1 MLKDNSV
8 MSHWVFLDLLKVA
21 GRTVEKLGKFGIFI
35 EDLSLPCNMF
45 ESSELPKTG
54 VTTIKAIC
62 KIISAHWIDF
72 QEVQDGGGHFQM
84 HQTWM
89 PGVTIMSAI
98 RAGTF
103 DSKQSISYMLTNLT
117 LQTISAICNKG
128 CWIR

>member
-1 MLKDNSV
+1 MTNVITRDETVNINFRDIVRPIGSMLKDNSV

-21 GRTVEKLGKFGIFI
+21 GRTVERLGKFGIFI

-72 QEVQDGGGHFQM
+72 QEVQDSGGHFQM
-84 HQTWM
+84 H
-89 PGVTIMSAI
+89 
-98 RAGTF
+98 
-103 DSKQSISYMLTNLT
+103 
-117 LQTISAICNKG
+117 
-128 CWIR
+128 